1 MSQRQQFP
9 QLHLTGDEAIDARPA
24 RPVVTHAHRRPA
36 PQVKQQRCWFLLGMI
51 VLLCMISLVA
61 LMQASSIGSRQT
73 PVRQRQF
80 APIPA
85 PAAAGTFREYP
96 FPRPD
101 NEVMRPAIDHQGRLW
116 FGAMGQN
123 ALVVFDPRTR
133 TFQYLTPPHGHHGI
147 MGVLVAPDDTIW
159 FAEQAANYLGHY
171 DPATRHYQLYPLPWL
186 TVPDPGQPKQIQL
199 LPSAPNELALDGHG
213 DIWFTEFNADRLGRL
228 DPRTGHIRHYALSA
242 QASVQTLYPYGV
254 TIDRQGMVW
263 FSEAGTNQLGRLDP
277 STGAHRVFTT
287 PDPHTL
293 LMEVT
298 SDAQGAIW
306 VTSFTPGLLLRFRP
320 GSGTFTSY
328 LAPVDGRES
337 SAFYGLLVTPL
348 GDVWVTNL
356 AQNVLARLD
365 VAAQRFLSYHIPKP
379 GSQPL
384 GLAMDGSHA
393 LWFTGVNAVGVLHP

>member
-9 QLHLTGDEAIDARPA
+9 QPHLTGDETIDAQPA
-24 RPVVTHAHRRPA
+24 RRVVAHVHRRLA
-36 PQVKQQRCWFLLGMI
+36 PEVNQQRFWFLLGMI
-51 VLLCMISLVA
+51 VLLCLISLAA
-61 LMQASSIGSRQT
+61 LMQASSIGLRQT
-73 PVRQRQF
+73 IVRQRHL
-80 APIPA
+80 ASIPA
-85 PAAAGTFREYP
+85 LAAAGTFREYP

-123 ALVVFDPRTR
+123 ALVVFDPRTQ

-147 MGVLVAPDDTIW
+147 MGVLVAPDDTLW

-186 TVPDPGQPKQIQL
+186 TVPDPGQPSQVQS

-228 DPRTGHIRHYALSA
+228 DPRTGHMRQYALSA
-242 QASVQTLYPYGV
+242 QESVQTLYPYGV

-263 FSEAGTNQLGRLDP
+263 FSESGTNQLSRLDP
-277 STGAHRVFTT
+277 TTGTLRVFAT
-287 PDPHTL
+287 PDLHAL
-293 LMEVT
+293 LMEVA
-298 SDAQGAIW
+298 SDARGAIW
-306 VTSFTPGLLLRFRP
+306 VTSFTPGLLLRFTP

-328 LAPVDGRES
+328 LFPADGRES
-337 SAFYGLLVTPL
+337 SAFYGLLVTPT

-356 AQNVLARLD
+356 AENVLARLD
-365 VAAQRFLSYHIPKP
+365 IAASRLLSYPIPKP

-384 GLAMDGSHA
+384 GLVMDSSHA
-393 LWFTGVNAVGVLHP
+393 LWFTGMNAVGVMHP